1 LSTCDFE
8 RVASSDRSL
17 LARLRLPG
25 PIMETRMNDPHLV
38 LKEFDSIEVFSV
50 ASFAIDLDIL
60 GR

>member
-1 LSTCDFE
+1 
-8 RVASSDRSL
+8 
-17 LARLRLPG
+17 
-25 PIMETRMNDPHLV
+25 METRMNDPHLV